1 MFVSNKDTQCHLY
14 EVPETLHNQYSLFKL
29 ELLCERDSGSAQHV
43 SRISDKVG
51 AAVWRCRCRGVEV
64 HHGQARELSL
74 NEACKH

>member
-1 MFVSNKDTQCHLY
+1 MFVSNRDTQCHLY
-14 EVPETLHNQYSLFKL
+14 EVPETLHNQYSLFNL
-29 ELLCERDSGSAQHV
+29 ELLCERDAGSAQHV

-51 AAVWRCRCRGVEV
+51 AAVWRGVEV